1 MHYRCRLTEK
11 PVNKTYW
18 PKSEIYTRICTLKNE
33 TGAFRCPEGLYC
45 GSPSDYDLSLDIDK
59 TWSTE
64 FGDYGLNNF
73 DNIAQSILAVLQT
86 ITGD

>member
-18 PKSEIYTRICTLKNE
+18 PKSEIYTRVCTLNYE
-33 TGAFRCPEGLYC
+33 GGAYQCPKGLYC
-45 GSPSDYDLSLDIDK
+45 GSPAQYGMDLETDGV
-59 TWSTE
+59 WSSQ

-73 DNIAQSILAVLQT
+73 DNIAQSLLAVFQT